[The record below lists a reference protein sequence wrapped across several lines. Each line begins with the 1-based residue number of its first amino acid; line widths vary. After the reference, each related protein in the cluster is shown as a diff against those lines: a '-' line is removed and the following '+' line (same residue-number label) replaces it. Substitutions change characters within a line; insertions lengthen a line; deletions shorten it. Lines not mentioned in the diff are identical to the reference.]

1 MGVSVTADGRLNF
14 AAALHTKEE
23 CGVLLYLN
31 DRGTPVRLPTPRVT
45 KVSQIDPSSAGQ
57 SDGSMTVFFTPVDG
71 ASSYTAHR
79 ANKLNPSQSDFTQI
93 ASGVT
98 SPYTATGLP
107 AGPVAIGI
115 RAEV

>member
-1 MGVSVTADGRLNF
+1 MAENLDTINPNYVSTG
-14 AAALHTKEE
+14 
-23 CGVLLYLN
+23 
-31 DRGTPVRLPTPRVT
+31 
-45 KVSQIDPSSAGQ
+45 
-57 SDGSMTVFFTPVDG
+57 TPVDG

-93 ASGVT
+93 ATGVT